1 MGRIWRTRK
10 GLPLGDIMKRRKLK
24 KWVKIAIIC
33 VLVNAVVV
41 TAYIKLILSP
51 LAGEIRLGDIFI
63 LGGLICLFTGQI
75 MMLYDMWG
83 K

>member
-1 MGRIWRTRK
+1 
-10 GLPLGDIMKRRKLK
+10 MKRRKLK

-33 VLVNAVVV
+33 VLVNAIVV